1 MKLAQILAIIVFVVT
16 ILFIATGWIDRV
28 FCILLASVLMFVMGA
43 VTSDEV
49 LPLIDIE
56 MLEIIVGMILLVDG
70 VGGYEIFNGVIVKV
84 LKVSKNLKMFT
95 FNLLFF
101 NVSLVDTKKHRG
113 CLF

>member
-1 MKLAQILAIIVFVVT
+1 LKLAQILAIIVFVVT
-16 ILFIATGWIDRV
+16 ILFIATGWVDRV

-43 VTSDEV
+43 VTSDV
-49 LPLIDIE
+49 LHLIDIE